1 MPKRTRSRIRKR
13 NVKRHVTKKRGGMD
27 PPSHHASSNAP
38 PHDNRRQPVI
48 LSSVSSY
55 HSAPP
60 TYNETYRGLVSN
72 SKDEEIKK
80 LKNKLAALEAVN
92 KIDSL
97 CNETHE
103 DFYMKSADCKP
114 EPFNMENTI
123 EQIQNMYSGLV
134 GDRIKYATTRIAQSL
149 RDFIMSIYEENEE
162 FKRMNDEARRKYE
175 ENFKDNND
183 DWEGEQPVAVIYVC
197 LCQVVKKEYVD
208 VRGYLYL
215 ITTHAVYRLKIDIW
229 TGDKKVDTPNPFQ
242 KIYQFE
248 EPDTINNIRNNV
260 LISYCKRNM
269 LMVKPSDEQ
278 GSKGHSS
285 KDIVMF
291 CIKLESIF
299 RVFYNPDPPS
309 HEEAEDAYK
318 MGRMISAHPGISEKE
333 SIAQTLERQCAKKDW
348 LKFMKNEKKGMK
360 NGNDG
365 YDDVNNGMARPWTY
379 KGEKVFRTYNGHV
392 FRRNSENELGKYMG
406 KYNKATNILNT
417 SAESPYED

>member
-1 MPKRTRSRIRKR
+1 MPKCTRSRIGKR

-38 PHDNRRQPVI
+38 PHDSRRQPAI
-48 LSSVSSY
+48 LSSASSY
-55 HSAPP
+55 HPAPP
-60 TYNETYRGLVSN
+60 TYNETYRRLVSN

-97 CNETHE
+97 CNKTHE

-114 EPFNMENTI
+114 EPFNMENKI

-162 FKRMNDEARRKYE
+162 FKRMNE
-175 ENFKDNND
+175 ENFKDNNY
-183 DWEGEQPVAVIYVC
+183 DWEGEQPVAVNYVC
-197 LCQVVKKEYVD
+197 LCQVVKKGYVD

-215 ITTHAVYRLKIDIW
+215 ITTHAVYRSKIDIW
-229 TGDKKVDTPNPFQ
+229 TGKNKVDTPNPFQ
-242 KIYQFE
+242 NIYQFE

-278 GSKGHSS
+278 FSKGYTS

-318 MGRMISAHPGISEKE
+318 MGRMISAHPGMSEEK
-333 SIAQTLERQCAKKDW
+333 SIAQTLEMQKLKKE
-348 LKFMKNEKKGMK
+348 MKNEMK
-360 NGNDG
+360 NGNGNNG
-365 YDDVNNGMARPWTY
+365 YYGKNNGMVYPWKY
-379 KGEKVFRTYNGHV
+379 KVFRTYNGHV